1 MVEFRL
7 YYDDNGD
14 CICYTCED
22 LEGKYLVIDSITF
35 AEGRHDVKVIDGELI
50 KPSNIVNVVKLVID
64 YDEGVACAEEDIS
77 IIADEKYIGPVLK
90 WKEKLYESRRY

>member
-14 CICYTCED
+14 CICYTCES
-22 LEGKYLVIDSITF
+22 LEGNYLVIDSLTF
-35 AEGRHDVKVIDGELI
+35 AEGRHDVKVVDGELI

-64 YDEGVACAEEDIS
+64 DEGVTCAEEDIS
-77 IIADEKYIGPVLK
+77 IIVDEEYIGPVLK

>member
-14 CICYTCED
+14 YICYTCED
-22 LEGKYLVIDSITF
+22 LEGNYIVVDSQTY
-35 AEGRHDVKVIDGELI
+35 AEGRPDVKVINGELI
-50 KPSNIVNVVKLVID
+50 KPSNRVNIVKLVIG
-64 YDEGVACAEEDIS
+64 DEGTTCSEEDIT
-77 IIADEKYIGPVLK
+77 IIVDDRYVGPVLK

>member
-22 LEGKYLVIDSITF
+22 LKGNYLVIDTQTF
-35 AEGRHDVKVIDGELI
+35 AEGRPDVKVIDGKLI
-50 KPSNIVNVVKLVID
+50 KPSNIINIVKLVVGDTGTI
-64 YDEGVACAEEDIS
+64 CAEEDIC
-77 IIADEKYIGPVLK
+77 IVADETYIGPVLK
-90 WKEKLYESRRY
+90 WEEKLYESRRY

>member
-22 LEGKYLVIDSITF
+22 LEGTYLVVDAQTF
-35 AEGRHDVKVIDGELI
+35 AEGRHDIKVVDGELI
-50 KPSNIVNVVKLVID
+50 KPSNRVNVVKLVID
-64 YDEGVACAEEDIS
+64 DEGVTCAEEDIS
-77 IIADEKYIGPVLK
+77 IIVDEKYIGPVLK

>member
-22 LEGKYLVIDSITF
+22 LEGNYLVIDTQTF
-35 AEGRHDVKVIDGELI
+35 AEGRPDVKVINGVLI
-50 KPSNIVNVVKLVID
+50 KPSSIVNVVKLVHGD
-64 YDEGVACAEEDIS
+64 NGTTCAVEDIGV
-77 IIADEKYIGPVLK
+77 IVDEDYTGETIT
-90 WKEKLYESRRY
+90 WEEKLYESRPY

>member
-22 LEGKYLVIDSITF
+22 LEGNYLVIDSQTF
-35 AEGRHDVKVIDGELI
+35 AEGRHDVKVIDGKLV
-50 KPSNIVNVVKLVID
+50 KPSSRINIVKLVVA
-64 YDEGVACAEEDIS
+64 DEGVTCAEDDIS
-77 IIADEKYIGPVLK
+77 IIVDKEYIGPVLK

>member
-14 CICYTCED
+14 CICYTCEN
-22 LEGKYLVIDSITF
+22 LEGNYVIVDSATF
-35 AEGRHDVKVIDGELI
+35 SEGRPDVRVINREVV
-50 KPSNIVNVVKLVID
+50 KPSNIVNVVKLVIG
-64 YDEGVACAEEDIS
+64 DEGATCAVEDIG
-77 IIADEKYIGPVLK
+77 IIVDTEYVGPILK